1 MKKKKI
7 LLIITGSIAAYKA
20 MDLARILIKNSFD
33 VTCVLTKG
41 AQQFITPLLATSL
54 TQNKTYTD
62 LFSSDDEAQM
72 GHIQL
77 SRKND
82 LIVIAPASADFIAKI
97 AQGRA
102 DDLASSIILAANKKI
117 FLAPAM
123 NEKMWQNKKTQSNLS
138 ELKERKIA
146 LISPEND
153 LLACGETGFGKMAA
167 PEKIAAKINDFFQ
180 NQNLLKGKKIVITGG
195 STIEK
200 IDEVRFI
207 SNHSSGL
214 QAALIA
220 GALDEMGA
228 DVTFI
233 AGNLQVEIPLKKE
246 KIIKAI
252 SADEMLKAAQK
263 NLKNCDVFIACA
275 AVADFKAKQIVKG
288 KIKKNSS
295 NEMALQL
302 IKNPDILAEISTSK
316 NRPKMVIGFAAESE
330 NLEKYGHE
338 KLEKKNCDLIV
349 ANHIKGGE
357 IFGSNATNGF
367 FISKKSSEKFNFS
380 KEELAKEL
388 AQKIKNFLSHQQNK

>member
-20 MDLARILIKNSFD
+20 MDLARILIKNSFE

-41 AQQFITPLLATSL
+41 AREFITPLLATSL
-54 TQNKTYTD
+54 TQNKTYTE

-72 GHIQL
+72 GHIHL

-82 LIVIAPASADFIAKI
+82 LVVIAPASGDFIAKI
-97 AQGRA
+97 ACGRA
-102 DDLASSIILAANKKI
+102 DDLASNIVLASNKKI

-123 NEKMWQNKKTQSNLS
+123 NEKMYLNKKTQSNLS
-138 ELKERKIA
+138 ELKERGIA

-153 LLACGETGFGKMAA
+153 LLACGEIGLGKMAS
-167 PEKIAAKINDFFQ
+167 PETIAKKINDYFQ

-220 GALDEMGA
+220 GTLAEMGA

-233 AGNLQVEIPLKKE
+233 AGACKAEIPLQKD
-246 KIIKAI
+246 KIIKVS
-252 SADEMLKAAQK
+252 SADEMLKTVHN

-275 AVADFKAKQIVKG
+275 AVSDFRAKEIVKG
-288 KIKKNSS
+288 KIKKTSS
-295 NEMALQL
+295 NEMTLKL
-302 IKNPDILAEISTSK
+302 LKNPDILAEVSTSK
-316 NRPKMVIGFAAESE
+316 NRPKMVIGFAAESKD
-330 NLEKYGHE
+330 LEKYGKE
-338 KLEKKNCDLIV
+338 KLKKKGCDLII
-349 ANHIKGGE
+349 ANHVRGGE

-367 FISKKSSEKFNFS
+367 FISKRFSEKFDFS
-380 KEELAKEL
+380 KEDLAKKL
-388 AQKIKNFLSHQQNK
+388 ALKIVNNLSK